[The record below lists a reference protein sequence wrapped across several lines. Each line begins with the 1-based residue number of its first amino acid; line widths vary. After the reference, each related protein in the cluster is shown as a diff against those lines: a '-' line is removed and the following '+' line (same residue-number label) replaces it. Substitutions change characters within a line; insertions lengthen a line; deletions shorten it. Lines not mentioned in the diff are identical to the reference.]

1 MKIFG
6 LIPFIVFIIVLVAT
20 GSRGGFIGFLAF
32 CLTTVLVSDKKA
44 NTGVIIGATALVL
57 LVFTSSFLYTG
68 SRISSDSVTGRL
80 IGLSHGI
87 EMVLKGNFFG
97 VGPGCFMIARGKYF
111 GYTMMSHNLY
121 GEIIGELGIPGTIAW
136 FLFIRQVFLN
146 LVLAKRK
153 LESYSL
159 QNEFLYKLTLGLL
172 ISLIVRLVIGLGSHG
187 LYYFYWYLIAAM
199 SIIVL
204 KNVDNLTEKEMV
216 EETVDEQSPFK
227 LYRTNGRGLE

>member
-1 MKIFG
+1 MVLGGIKDTKELKIFSWIFLFLFTYLAYEPLYGYLTGTGAVKEMYGKIYISGVGINSGHVAAANNMNQMIPIALFLFLSIKEKSMKIFG

-121 GEIIGELGIPGTIAW
+121 GEIIGELGIPGTISVVSFHTAS
-136 FLFIRQVFLN
+136 FSKPCF
-146 LVLAKRK
+146 
-153 LESYSL
+153 S
-159 QNEFLYKLTLGLL
+159 
-172 ISLIVRLVIGLGSHG
+172 
-187 LYYFYWYLIAAM
+187 
-199 SIIVL
+199 
-204 KNVDNLTEKEMV
+204 
-216 EETVDEQSPFK
+216 
-227 LYRTNGRGLE
+227 